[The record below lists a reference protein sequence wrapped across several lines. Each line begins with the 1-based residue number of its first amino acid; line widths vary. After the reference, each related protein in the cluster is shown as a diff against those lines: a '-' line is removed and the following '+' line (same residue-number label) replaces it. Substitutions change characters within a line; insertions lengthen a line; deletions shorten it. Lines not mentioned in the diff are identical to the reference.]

1 MSFQA
6 KRRARTRARTFFAPA
21 LLVIVPAT
29 VSTCAAMS
37 VSLNPS
43 VPSPAPVGTVV
54 TWTASVSDAS
64 PGVLWYRFRSHR
76 TDQPFHVVRDYGPV
90 STLDWTAANYEG
102 SYEVELSVRN
112 RDTGD
117 SAMTSMIYQMT
128 SRITGNS
135 VVISPTSHPLVS
147 LYSAPPCPTGSRM
160 RVQFHSA
167 GNAVLATPF
176 KQCAGSLSMNF
187 YLAGVQPD
195 QMYSARYLIDTGSG
209 DQPGPATRSDVPGF
223 SSADLGLPQLTV
235 QQPPPDS
242 PADPILLHSSL
253 DGTPIATD
261 LSGNLLWFY
270 PNIIS
275 ILTRPAPGGL
285 FFGYINDPTADQ
297 SGQIVREFDLQGLTV
312 AETNAARINEQLTAM
327 GARQIS
333 SFHHEAR
340 SLPGGKIVALATVEQ
355 ILTDVQGPGPVD
367 VLGDMILVMD
377 SDMQVL
383 WTWDAFDHLDTS
395 RQAVLGETCTVTTAG
410 CPPFYL
416 APQAND
422 WLHGNSVQLTPD
434 GNLLYS
440 SRHQDWVFKIDYNN
454 GNGAG
459 DVIWRLGLGGDFAID
474 SSDPYPWFSHQ
485 HDPEYVP
492 GEAQSTIT
500 IFDDGNTRQYLYPD
514 AKSRG
519 QVLQL
524 DEQAFTATILLNAD
538 LGVYSTALGSAQQ
551 LSNGNYFFDAGI
563 LADESALLVEVDPTG
578 NPVYS
583 LKSAGPEYRTFRMR
597 DLYTPPY

>member
-1 MSFQA
+1 ML
-6 KRRARTRARTFFAPA
+6 RYFFALA
-21 LLVIVPAT
+21 VLVIV
-29 VSTCAAMS
+29 STTASTGNAMS

-54 TWTASVSDAS
+54 TWTANVSDAS
-64 PGVLWYRFRSHR
+64 PGALWYRFRSHR
-76 TDQPFHVVRDYGPV
+76 TDEPFHVVRDYGPV
-90 STLDWTAANYEG
+90 STLDWTAASYEG

-117 SAMTSMIYQMT
+117 SAVTSAIYQMT
-128 SRITGNS
+128 SLITGNS
-135 VVISPTSHPLVS
+135 AVITPTSNPLVS
-147 LYSAPPCPTGSRM
+147 IYSAPPCATGSRM

-167 GNAVLATPF
+167 ANGVLATPY
-176 KQCAGSLSMNF
+176 KQCAGGLSMNF

-195 QMYSARYLIDTGSG
+195 LAYSARYLIDTGSG
-209 DQPGPATRSDVPGF
+209 DQVGTPIQSNVPGL
-223 SSADLGLPQLTV
+223 STDLNLPQLTV
-235 QQPPPDS
+235 LQSPPT
-242 PADPILLHSSL
+242 PAANPVILHSSL

-261 LSGNLLWFY
+261 LAGNLLWFY
-270 PNIIS
+270 PNVLS
-275 ILTRPAPGGL
+275 ILTRPGPGGL

-297 SGQIVREFDLQGLTV
+297 SGQLVREFDLLGLTV
-312 AETNAARINEQLTAM
+312 AETNAARVNEQLAAM
-327 GARQIS
+327 GKRQIS
-333 SFHHEAR
+333 AFHHEVR
-340 SLPGGKIVALATVEQ
+340 SLPGGKILALATVEQ

-367 VLGDMILVMD
+367 VLGDMIIVMD

-395 RQAVLGETCTVTTAG
+395 RQAVLGETCTITTAG

-416 APQAND
+416 GAQAND

-440 SRHQDWVFKIDYNN
+440 TRHQDWLIKIDYNN
-454 GNGAG
+454 GNGSG
-459 DVIWRLGLGGDFAID
+459 DVIWRLGLGGDFVIE

-485 HDPEYVP
+485 HDGQYVP

-500 IFDDGNTRQYLYPD
+500 VFDDGNTRRTLNPD
-514 AKSRG
+514 ANSRG

-524 DEQAFTATILLNAD
+524 DEQAFTATPLLNAD
-538 LGVYSTALGSAQQ
+538 LGVYSSALGSAQK
-551 LSNGNYFFDAGI
+551 LANGNYFFDAGI
-563 LADESALLVEVDPTG
+563 LSDESALLVEVDPSG

-583 LKSAGPEYRTFRMR
+583 LQSSGPEYRSFRMR

>member
-1 MSFQA
+1 MSLQVEHHSCTCG
-6 KRRARTRARTFFAPA
+6 RYFFGLALVAIVSTTAP
-21 LLVIVPAT
+21 
-29 VSTCAAMS
+29 TCAAMS

-43 VPSPAPVGTVV
+43 VPSPQPLGTVV
-54 TWTASVSDAS
+54 TWTASVAGAS

-76 TDQPFHVVRDYGPV
+76 TDLPFHVVRDFGPV
-90 STLDWTAANYEG
+90 TTLDWTAANTEG

-112 RDTGD
+112 RDTGEV
-117 SAMTSMIYQMT
+117 ATTSVIYQMT
-128 SRITGNS
+128 SLITGNTP
-135 VVISPTSHPLVS
+135 VISPTAHPLVS
-147 LYSAPPCPTGSRM
+147 LYSAPPCAAGGRM

-167 GNAVLATPF
+167 NGVLATPF

-195 QMYSARYLIDTGSG
+195 QMYSARYVIDTGSG
-209 DQPGPATRSDVPGF
+209 NQPGPPIQSNVPGF
-223 SSADLGLPQLTV
+223 SAATLDLPQLTV
-235 QQPPPDS
+235 QQSPPDS

-275 ILTRPAPGGL
+275 ILTRPASGGL
-285 FFGYINDPTADQ
+285 FFGYINDATADQ
-297 SGQIVREFDLQGLTV
+297 SGQIVREFDLLGLTV
-312 AETNAARINEQLTAM
+312 AETNAARVNEQLAAM

-416 APQAND
+416 APEAND

-440 SRHQDWVFKIDYNN
+440 SRHQDWLIKIDYNN

-459 DVIWRLGLGGDFAID
+459 DVIWRLGVDGDFAIN
-474 SSDPYPWFSHQ
+474 SSDIYPWFSHQ
-485 HDPEYVP
+485 HDGEYVP
-492 GEAQSTIT
+492 GQAQSTISV
-500 IFDDGNTRQYLYPD
+500 FDDGNTRQYLYPD
-514 AKSRG
+514 ATSRG

-524 DEQAFTATILLNAD
+524 DEQGFTATLLLNAD

-563 LADESALLVEVDPTG
+563 LADESALLVEVDPSG

-583 LKSAGPEYRTFRMR
+583 LKSAGPEYRAFRMR